1 MGKILN
7 WLLVV
12 GCWLFVA
19 ACSTTDRPTEQQV
32 VEHSKDVETWF
43 EKRVDELKSH
53 DGWLNLAGLFW
64 LKDGMNSFGSDVD
77 NDVVFPA
84 GKIAPKAGYFLLNGQ
99 QVNMIPSP
107 GSDLIETV
115 VFHPDSTKTIYV
127 AHKALEWFI
136 IRRDDKFGIR
146 LRDLE
151 SDGVKN
157 FKGIDRYPV
166 EYSWKVPARFE
177 PAKAGET
184 IDITNVLGQTTA
196 ETLTG
201 TYNFEIEGKEYKLA
215 ATGTGQKLFIVFG
228 DATNGK
234 ETYPAG
240 KFVYADRPDS
250 TGLAFIDFNKSYN
263 PPCAFTDFATC
274 PLPPRQN
281 VLSVAIS
288 AGEKNYELHTK

>member
-1 MGKILN
+1 
-7 WLLVV
+7 
-12 GCWLFVA
+12 
-19 ACSTTDRPTEQQV
+19 
-32 VEHSKDVETWF
+32 
-43 EKRVDELKSH
+43 
-53 DGWLNLAGLFW
+53 
-64 LKDGMNSFGSDVD
+64 
-77 NDVVFPA
+77 
-84 GKIAPKAGYFLLNGQ
+84 
-99 QVNMIPSP
+99 
-107 GSDLIETV
+107 
-115 VFHPDSTKTIYV
+115 
-127 AHKALEWFI
+127 
-136 IRRDDKFGIR
+136 
-146 LRDLE
+146 
-151 SDGVKN
+151 
-157 FKGIDRYPV
+157 
-166 EYSWKVPARFE
+166 
-177 PAKAGET
+177 
-184 IDITNVLGQTTA
+184 VLGQTTA

-250 TGLAFIDFNKSYN
+250 TGLSFIDFNKSYN